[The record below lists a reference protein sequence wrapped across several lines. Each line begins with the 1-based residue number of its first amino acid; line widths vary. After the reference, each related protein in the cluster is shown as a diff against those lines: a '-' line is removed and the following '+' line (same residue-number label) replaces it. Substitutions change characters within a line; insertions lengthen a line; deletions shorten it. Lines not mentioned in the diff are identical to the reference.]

1 MREDMKITYLGTGAA
16 EGIPAMFCTCEL
28 CTKARHDK
36 NKEIRTRS
44 QCVIN
49 DDLLIDFPADTYYHF
64 LLNDI
69 NMSKIKYIVI
79 THSHQDHFYP
89 EDMALNSPSFSESP
103 QPTIQVYANSAVI
116 NRWEDTINREYPK
129 YDYSKYIA
137 FNKIENLVRLR
148 VGEYEITALKADH
161 KKNEECFIYDIK
173 YGSSRLLYANDTGIN
188 LEPSVWEYFRTVHYD
203 MVSMD
208 CTGMNKEVGRYHMGI
223 IDNIKFIR
231 KLTETGTVDDKT
243 NKVITHFSHF
253 GGLSHQELVKLAK
266 DLDFTVAYDGL
277 QITL

>member
-89 EDMALNSPSFSESP
+89 EDIALNSPSFSESP
-103 QPTIQVYANSAVI
+103 QPAIQVYANSAV
-116 NRWEDTINREYPK
+116 
-129 YDYSKYIA
+129 
-137 FNKIENLVRLR
+137 
-148 VGEYEITALKADH
+148 
-161 KKNEECFIYDIK
+161 
-173 YGSSRLLYANDTGIN
+173 
-188 LEPSVWEYFRTVHYD
+188 
-203 MVSMD
+203 
-208 CTGMNKEVGRYHMGI
+208 
-223 IDNIKFIR
+223 
-231 KLTETGTVDDKT
+231 
-243 NKVITHFSHF
+243 
-253 GGLSHQELVKLAK
+253 
-266 DLDFTVAYDGL
+266 
-277 QITL
+277 